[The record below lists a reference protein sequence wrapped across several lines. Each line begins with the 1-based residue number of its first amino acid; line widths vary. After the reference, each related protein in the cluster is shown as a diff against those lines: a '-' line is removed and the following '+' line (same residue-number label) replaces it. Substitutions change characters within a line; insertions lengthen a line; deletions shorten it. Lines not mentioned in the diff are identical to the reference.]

1 MPGAGVGVAD
11 LSRFLI
17 FSDMPFFSSSDWV
30 VSHESSALAHSVHPR
45 CAHQAHSAQRACH
58 AHHRAHRAHH
68 AAMPTM
74 LTCAVLRPA
83 AWSHLGRTH
92 LGNQIMM
99 LAEDGRHARWRAP
112 EAVHV
117 LGGRGRRRRLG
128 RRHLGEHQAQ
138 ACEQVHAW
146 TTTTTTTTGVREA
159 PQSPPN
165 TRRSAAG
172 CYSSGRCNTCSSE
185 HTS

>member
-17 FSDMPFFSSSDWV
+17 FSDMPFFSSSDCV

-45 CAHQAHSAQRACH
+45 CAHHAHSAQRARH
-58 AHHRAHRAHH
+58 AHHRAHH

-99 LAEDGRHARWRAP
+99 LAEDGRHSRWRAP

-117 LGGRGRRRRLG
+117 LGGRCRRRRLG

-138 ACEQVHAW
+138 ACEQVHSPDDEDDDDGRSRGA
-146 TTTTTTTTGVREA
+146 E
-159 PQSPPN
+159 SPPN

>member
-11 LSRFLI
+11 LSRLLI
-17 FSDMPFFSSSDWV
+17 FSEMPFFSSSDCV
-30 VSHESSALAHSVHPR
+30 VSHESSALAHSGSRVLTTPGR
-45 CAHQAHSAQRACH
+45 HSARH

-92 LGNQIMM
+92 LGDQIMM

-146 TTTTTTTTGVREA
+146 STRTTTTTGVREA
-159 PQSPPN
+159 PPKDAEHASLC
-165 TRRSAAG
+165 TRVLFQRTTRG
-172 CYSSGRCNTCSSE
+172 KYRFFKYL
-185 HTS
+185 